1 MWCVMNDMDD
11 TNGPYKMDNVYA
23 IYHRD
28 VHKLMNMNFIT
39 HDKEVNGDFWYCNK
53 KTRSWNSSLRVRE
66 EEDPLSFFPFFSSPQ
81 FWKLCFCGTI
91 WCMHCIPPPPPPAS
105 VLLFWQVLNWSV
117 TGVSDLILIQEFA
130 RKVGGT
136 RRSWGIWPA
145 LLPHRT
151 GRKQSVHTMWN
162 LQNTWSFSCMW
173 RVTFNQRK
181 NQLCWCRSSSAED
194 HHVEIGRYSFLPFFP
209 TNTQVFS
216 FFFFHHGSC
225 LPETSNHSTQIYQ
238 LGDYWSGHFEALIKG
253 EVCSLSLCV
262 LSQDSEP

>member
-1 MWCVMNDMDD
+1 MEILGIATKRPGVGILLW
-11 TNGPYKMDNVYA
+11 GWGK
-23 IYHRD
+23 
-28 VHKLMNMNFIT
+28 
-39 HDKEVNGDFWYCNK
+39 K
-53 KTRSWNSSLRVRE
+53 KTHWAFFL
-66 EEDPLSFFPFFSSPQ
+66 FFPPPNSGSCVFVG
-81 FWKLCFCGTI
+81 LYDV
-91 WCMHCIPPPPPPAS
+91 CIPPPPPPPPPPAS
-105 VLLFWQVLNWSV
+105 VLLFWQDLNWSV